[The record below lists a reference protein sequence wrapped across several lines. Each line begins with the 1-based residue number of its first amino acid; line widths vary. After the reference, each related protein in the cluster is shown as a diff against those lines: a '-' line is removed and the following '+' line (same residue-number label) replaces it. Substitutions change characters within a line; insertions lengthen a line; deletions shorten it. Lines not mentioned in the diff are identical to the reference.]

1 MAYFEDSESVIGKKY
16 YDVAIMNRVSD
27 DDFESVNIDG
37 ADNYRQAVRIAK
49 KLSLKRDAIDIV
61 CYTPTIHTSYH
72 TLWFERYI
80 NGKKQYRCEI

>member
-1 MAYFEDSESVIGKKY
+1 MAYFEDSELVIGKKY
-16 YDVAIMNRVSD
+16 YDVAIMKRISD
-27 DDFESVNIDG
+27 DDFESMDIDG

-49 KLSLKRDAIDIV
+49 KLSLERDAIDIV
-61 CYTPTIHTSYH
+61 CYTPTVDTSYY